1 MARFAGLGFTLLLS
15 LAAVAQGS
23 SNVQQSAPIGWD
35 AVERLN
41 PGTKIVVEQMFTRSD
56 YRQQAPCKVIAVDD
70 ASLTCSPEG
79 ARHQRIVYPAG
90 RVLTVYRVRMRITP
104 GSWARVV
111 LFAGAG
117 FVMGCAITDDE
128 PDYPLGAMG
137 AAAGAAYGASK
148 ISKEPKLAVVYWR
161 TDTPASAAVSP

>member
-1 MARFAGLGFTLLLS
+1 MGRVAGWVSVVLIVCCG
-15 LAAVAQGS
+15 VAQGS
-23 SNVQQSAPIGWD
+23 SNGQQSAPIGWD
-35 AVERLN
+35 AVEHLK
-41 PGTKIVVEQMFTRSD
+41 PGTKIVVEQMFTRGD

-79 ARHQRIVYPAG
+79 ARHQRIVYPAEQ
-90 RVLTVYRVRMRITP
+90 VLTVYRVRMRITP

-117 FVMGCAITDDE
+117 FWMGCAITDDQ
-128 PDYPLGAMG
+128 PDYPLGTIG

-148 ISKEPKLAVVYWR
+148 ISKQPKFAVVYWL
-161 TDTPASAAVSP
+161 TDTPASATVSP

>member
-23 SNVQQSAPIGWD
+23 SNGQQSAPIGWD
-35 AVERLN
+35 AVEHLK
-41 PGTKIVVEQMFTRSD
+41 PGTKIVVEQVFTRGD

-128 PDYPLGAMG
+128 PDYPLGALG